1 MLVPI
6 AILAL
11 TATSSWASP
20 ERLPA
25 AGEVSH
31 AAGLCM
37 LSAGKQGV
45 DLTRFQTAA
54 WKAETTGSAAYRHS
68 TLPVTIETPADT
80 DGVARICV
88 VRARL
93 SSQDEQ
99 KKLAAS
105 IADLLRA
112 KPVDQG
118 NSLIWLVSTRT
129 GPRGIQLYLDKN
141 ADQPSVR
148 LIGAAF

>member
-20 ERLPA
+20 ERLPT

-31 AAGLCM
+31 AAALCM
-37 LSAGKQGV
+37 VAAGKQGV
-45 DLTRFQTAA
+45 DVTRFQTAG
-54 WKAETTGSAAYRHS
+54 WKAESSGPTAFHHS
-68 TLPVTIETPADT
+68 TLPVAVETPADK
-80 DGVARICV
+80 DGVARTCV
-88 VRARL
+88 VRAQL
-93 SSQDEQ
+93 TSQGEQ

-105 IADLLRA
+105 ISDLLRA

-118 NSLIWLVSTRT
+118 NSLIWLVSTKT